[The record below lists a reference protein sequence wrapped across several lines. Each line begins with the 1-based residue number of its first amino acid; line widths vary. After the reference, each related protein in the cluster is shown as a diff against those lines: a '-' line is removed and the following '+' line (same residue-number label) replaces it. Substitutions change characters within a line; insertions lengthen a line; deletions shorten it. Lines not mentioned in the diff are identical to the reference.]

1 VTEQASPPFTE
12 YSWPVSIDLPLDR
25 IAEICR
31 RYGVTELAVF
41 GSAVRDDFGP
51 DSDVD
56 FLYVLSEDS
65 TLGWEIVDL
74 RDELQEAVGRDVDI
88 VPKNYLHWVI
98 RDRVLAEAE
107 VIYAAAA

>member
-1 VTEQASPPFTE
+1 
-12 YSWPVSIDLPLDR
+12 VSIDLPLEQ

-31 RYGVTELAVF
+31 RYGVTELAIF

-65 TLGWEIVDL
+65 TIGWEIVDFQ
-74 RDELQEAVGRDVDI
+74 DALQDAVGRDVDI

-98 RDRVLAEAE
+98 RDRVLAEVE
-107 VIYAAAA
+107 LVYAAA

>member
-1 VTEQASPPFTE
+1 M
-12 YSWPVSIDLPLDR
+12 SIDLPLDR

-31 RYGVTELAVF
+31 RYRVTELAVF

>member
-1 VTEQASPPFTE
+1 M
-12 YSWPVSIDLPLDR
+12 SIDLPLDR

-51 DSDVD
+51 HSDVD

-65 TLGWEIVDL
+65 TLGWEIVDFH
-74 RDELQEAVGRDVDI
+74 DALQEAAGRDIDI

>member
-1 VTEQASPPFTE
+1 
-12 YSWPVSIDLPLDR
+12 VSIDLPLER

-51 DSDVD
+51 DSDID

-65 TLGWEIVDL
+65 NLGWEIVDL
-74 RDELQEAVGRDVDI
+74 RDALQDAVGREVDI
-88 VPKNYLHWVI
+88 VPKKYLHWVI

>member
-1 VTEQASPPFTE
+1 MSTLGIMP
-12 YSWPVSIDLPLDR
+12 IDLPLQQ

-31 RYGVTELAVF
+31 RYGVTELSIF

-65 TLGWEIVDL
+65 TIGWEIVDFH
-74 RDELQEAVGRDVDI
+74 DDLQAAIGRDVDI
-88 VPKNYLHWVI
+88 VPKKYLHWVI

-107 VIYAAAA
+107 VVYATAA

>member
-1 VTEQASPPFTE
+1 M
-12 YSWPVSIDLPLDR
+12 SIDLPLDR

-31 RYGVTELAVF
+31 RYGVTELSVF

-56 FLYVLSEDS
+56 FLYVLSENS

-74 RDELQEAVGRDVDI
+74 RDALQEAVGRDVDI